1 MAGDTLAVALITETF
16 HDRDGPER
24 LQLRLGQARAKGAE
38 LAVLPELPLHP
49 WFPASREPNP
59 GMAEAPGTGRERI
72 QAEAAAAAGIA
83 LLGGAV
89 VEDPE
94 SGRRFNEG
102 LLFDPQGA
110 ILQRYRKTHLPR
122 EEGFWEAEHYEAGSE
137 LPEPVPVLGFPVGVQ
152 VCSDV
157 YRPAG
162 CHLLAMEGA
171 RAILLPRATP
181 GESWDRW
188 RMVLR
193 TVALTSGAY
202 LISVNRAEPEP
213 GVPIGGPSVVVAPDG
228 EVVVETVDPV
238 AVVVLE
244 AERVEAARRDY
255 PGYLAVRGDLYARG
269 WGR

>member
-1 MAGDTLAVALITETF
+1 VAGTTLAVALITETF
-16 HDRDGPER
+16 HDQDGPER
-24 LQLRLGQARAKGAE
+24 LKVRLGQARAEGAE

-49 WFPASREPNP
+49 WFPATKEPRP
-59 GMAEAPGTGRERI
+59 GMVEGPGEGRERR

-89 VEDPE
+89 VEDPQ

-102 LLFDPQGA
+102 LLFNDRGE

-137 LPEPVPVLGFPVGVQ
+137 LPSPVPVQGFPVGVQ

-171 RAILLPRATP
+171 QALLLPRATP
-181 GESWDRW
+181 GESWERW

-202 LISVNRAEPEP
+202 LISVNRPEPEP

-228 EVVVETVDPV
+228 EVVLETVDPV

-244 AERVEAARRDY
+244 SERVGEARGDY

-269 WGR
+269 WSR